1 MQTIRQF
8 CTLLLAFL
16 LCTAI
21 LSQSAMAAFN
31 EISCDTATG
40 QVNADSGF
48 FDPVQITT
56 DDCEVAK
63 PEHVFSGIVCN
74 YIKILNDVFGKF
86 YCSIQFAM
94 KDALIAV
101 IVIYIAIFG
110 ARMLMGTQEVNAGTV
125 LIALLKIGLLVEIT
139 ENGAYGVGMIYN
151 FFIGLTI
158 DAVNWVFGAI
168 TICRDFDTGAF
179 DLSKCAGGSDLKQIF
194 SFIDAKFYGAIMGAD
209 DPSVAGIK
217 LENGL
222 FSGNGE
228 LVAFIL
234 VLLAIMSPLFQMVWG
249 LIWMT
254 LTMFVRSTVSLLMC
268 LTAVAFLI
276 SLSPIFISFAL
287 FNSTVNIFNSW
298 IRFLISYSIQPMFI
312 FAIFA
317 LWVMIISDSMSFI
330 NQLTKIM
337 IFQADTKATGAVTS
351 ELKDELKFCRM
362 IYGKTPDKVEFRLS
376 PMPLSITQGGPSI
389 IGCCKLTPGPIYAC
403 DGSGAIVPIM
413 DLRTS
418 GDPAQL
424 LPPSALLEES
434 GFIFFLAFHFLS
446 LLTISYVFKQMLE
459 IAPQLA
465 QQLSNS
471 RSDAP
476 LGAGFGGGGA
486 GMIGLNSIARGL
498 SGSIG
503 GRASTFTKSADG
515 GSISRLKDSIGKMG
529 VSRPKTSTTKSGV

>member
-1 MQTIRQF
+1 MQTIRHF

-21 LSQSAMAAFN
+21 LSQSAMAAFT

-56 DDCEVAK
+56 DDCEIAK

-74 YIKILNDVFGKF
+74 YIKILNNVFGKF

-94 KDALIAV
+94 KEALTAV

-151 FFIGLTI
+151 FFIGLTV
-158 DAVNWVFGAI
+158 DAVSWVSGAI
-168 TICRDFDTGAF
+168 SICRNPVTGEL
-179 DLSKCAGGSDLKQIF
+179 DLTKCVTRSTSLKDIF
-194 SFIDAKFYGAIMGAD
+194 AFIDTKFYGAIMGAD
-209 DPSVAGIK
+209 DPDTTTTTV
-217 LENGL
+217 LEHGL

-228 LVAFIL
+228 LIAFIL
-234 VLLAIMSPLFQMVWG
+234 VLLAIMAPLFQMVWG

-254 LTMFVRSTVSLLMC
+254 FTMFVRSTVTLLMC

-298 IRFLISYSIQPMFI
+298 VRFLISYSIQPMFI
-312 FAIFA
+312 FAIFS
-317 LWVMIISDSMSFI
+317 LWILIISDSMNFI
-330 NQLTKIM
+330 KDLNKIM
-337 IFQADTKATGAVTS
+337 IFQMDTKIPGPIVT
-351 ELKDELKFCRM
+351 ELKNELKFCRM
-362 IYGKTPDKVEFRLS
+362 IYGTKPDEVVFS
-376 PMPLSITQGGPSI
+376 VSSIPLKIIQGGPTI
-389 IGCCKLTPGPIYAC
+389 TGCCKLTPGPIYAC
-403 DGSGAIVPIM
+403 DGSGATVEIST
-413 DLRTS
+413 LATS

-434 GFIFFLAFHFLS
+434 QFIFFLAFHLLS
-446 LLTISYVFKQMLE
+446 LLTISYVFKRMLE
-459 IAPQLA
+459 IAPELA

-471 RSDAP
+471 RSAAP
-476 LGAGFGGGGA
+476 LGAGFGGGSG
-486 GMIGLNSIARGL
+486 GMIGL
-498 SGSIG
+498 
-503 GRASTFTKSADG
+503 D
-515 GSISRLKDSIGKMG
+515 SISRGLAGASRGKARKIAEGATRSSISSFKDSVGKMG
-529 VSRPKTSTTKSGV
+529 VSRPKIGS